1 MFVFVSACVF
11 TGGPI
16 IHACCYCIH
25 MYIKPIEHGIWQT
38 LQDSLVTKIL
48 LVNII
53 CIQLMYDVLQ
63 QNFGIQWCFEGR
75 RVVKIFPKGG
85 GVKIPSIFTTRSCF
99 FTPPQI
105 Y

>member
-75 RVVKIFPKGG
+75 RVFKIFPRGG
-85 GVKIPSIFTTRSCF
+85 GLKFHKYLLRALVFLP
-99 FTPPQI
+99 PPQI